1 MCHLMYKDIELGKSF
16 EEMLI
21 KLRPS
26 RLEQVHLPSVFHTEE
41 SKNLRHC
48 EANATMADH
57 LISRGQTRSRK
68 MYDHRL
74 MQFEG
79 VALPQGVVFL
89 AA

>member
-1 MCHLMYKDIELGKSF
+1 MCHLMNKDFELGKPL

-41 SKNLRHC
+41 SKILRHC
-48 EANATMADH
+48 KANATMVDH

-68 MYDHRL
+68 MHDHHL
-74 MQFEG
+74 M
-79 VALPQGVVFL
+79 
-89 AA
+89 